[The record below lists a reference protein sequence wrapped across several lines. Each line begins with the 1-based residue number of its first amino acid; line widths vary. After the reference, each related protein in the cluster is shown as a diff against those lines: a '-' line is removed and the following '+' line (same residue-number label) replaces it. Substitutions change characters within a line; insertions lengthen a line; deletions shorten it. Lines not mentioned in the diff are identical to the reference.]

1 MSISIEEF
9 KRRMEG
15 VEKRFDDVVF
25 KAVGIAAQDV
35 ASYAR
40 DKRLRQKM
48 PKGQGGDPATLGV
61 VSGDLIKSFRGEAR
75 KEKGRPVGVVL
86 AGGSI
91 APYAVYHEEGGPKIP
106 KRAVFEQSV
115 KANLDKTVETIETHL
130 TRAIEEALG

>member
-1 MSISIEEF
+1 MTIEEL
-9 KRRMEG
+9 KRRLEG
-15 VEKRFDDVVF
+15 VNSRFDDIVL
-25 KAVGIAAQDV
+25 KALNIAAEDV

-40 DKRLRQKM
+40 ANRLRQKM

-61 VSGDLIKSFRGEAR
+61 VSGDLIKSVRTDA
-75 KEKGRPVGVVL
+75 KMIKGNPVASVL

-115 KANLDKTVETIETHL
+115 NANLDKTVKTVEDRL
-130 TRAIEEALG
+130 TKAIEEALS